1 MAYKITLNIKR
12 QLIMKTILKTSLALL
27 AGVALFSACD
37 KDMEDNPTLQTP
49 KEFILNTPGYANY
62 VVDLATQDSLKF
74 TWEQPKYG
82 FRAEVEYGMQFSA
95 SNKWK
100 LATDKVDN
108 QGSVIADYAN
118 VGGNTHSLHHAVA
131 VKELAKAIQE
141 LKRYSEKEP
150 IGSLDLYAR
159 TFAVFEG
166 DTLFSKPI
174 MIKVKPYYVALAKAP
189 IETWYMIGDGIG
201 EKKWTDVIPLLP
213 LGDQKY
219 DAKTGKGVISWTGYL
234 KEGGDGIKIRKE
246 ENKWTKE
253 NFGQDG
259 SFGTFKKDAGNIKVP
274 KAGYYTVTLDT
285 KTEVLTIEK
294 YNGAAPTSTYPKM
307 FIPGSYGAT
316 QWKPESQTPMTALGL
331 VAHNHDWKATIE
343 LTEDVP
349 DRGGLKFATDNKWT
363 HNWGGKTFPY
373 GLGIN
378 GGDNIMY
385 KKGTYTVYF
394 NDITGQYS
402 FVKQK

>member
-100 LATDKVDN
+100 LSTDKVDN

-118 VGGNTHSLHHAVA
+118 VGGRTHSLRHAVA

-141 LKRYSEKEP
+141 MKRYSEKEP

-201 EKKWTDVIPLLP
+201 EHNWSDHIPLLP
-213 LGDQKY
+213 LGDHKY

-234 KEGGDGIKIRKE
+234 NGKGFKVKKNLNNWDDQ
-246 ENKWTKE
+246 
-253 NFGQDG
+253 FGQGSSFGEFKKKDG
-259 SFGTFKKDAGNIKVP
+259 SDIKVP
-274 KAGYYTVTLDT
+274 KPGYYTVTLDT
-285 KTEVLTIEK
+285 KNEKLTVEEYK
-294 YNGAAPTSTYPKM
+294 GTVPTSVYPKM
-307 FIPGSYGAT
+307 CIPGSYGAEL
-316 QWKPESQTPMTALGL
+316 WKPESQTPMTALGSKDY
-331 VAHNHDWKATIE
+331 NHDWKATIE
-343 LTEDVP
+343 LKEDAP
-349 DRGGLKFATDNKWT
+349 DGGGLKFAAGSWD

-373 GLGIN
+373 GSGSN
-378 GGDNIMY
+378 GDNIMY

>member
-1 MAYKITLNIKR
+1 
-12 QLIMKTILKTSLALL
+12 MKTILKISLALL

-82 FRAEVEYGMQFSA
+82 FSAEVEYGMQFSA

-100 LATDKVDN
+100 LSTDKVDN

-118 VGGNTHSLHHAVA
+118 VGGRTHSLRHAVA

-150 IGSLDLYAR
+150 IGSLNLYAR

-201 EKKWTDVIPLLP
+201 EHNWSDHIPLLP
-213 LGDQKY
+213 LGDHKY

-234 KEGGDGIKIRKE
+234 NGKGFKVKKNLNNWDDQ
-246 ENKWTKE
+246 
-253 NFGQDG
+253 FGQG
-259 SFGTFKKDAGNIKVP
+259 SSFGEFKKKDGGNIMVP
-274 KAGYYTVTLDT
+274 KPGYYTVTLDT
-285 KTEVLTIEK
+285 KNEKLTVEEYK
-294 YNGAAPTSTYPKM
+294 GTAPTSVYPKM
-307 FIPGSYGAT
+307 CIPGSYGAEL
-316 QWKPESQTPMTALGL
+316 WKPESQTPMTALGL
-331 VAHNHDWKATIE
+331 AACNHDWKATIE
-343 LTEDVP
+343 LKEDAP
-349 DRGGLKFATDNKWT
+349 DGGGLKFAAGSWA

-373 GLGIN
+373 GA
-378 GGDNIMY
+378 GGNDNIMY

>member
-1 MAYKITLNIKR
+1 
-12 QLIMKTILKTSLALL
+12 MKTILKTSLALL

-100 LATDKVDN
+100 LSTDKVDN

-118 VGGNTHSLHHAVA
+118 VGGRTHSLRHAVA

-201 EKKWTDVIPLLP
+201 EHNWSDHIPLLP
-213 LGDQKY
+213 LGDHKY

-234 KEGGDGIKIRKE
+234 NGKGFKVKKNLNNWDDQ
-246 ENKWTKE
+246 
-253 NFGQDG
+253 FGQG
-259 SFGTFKKDAGNIKVP
+259 SSFGEFKKKDGGNIMVP
-274 KAGYYTVTLDT
+274 KPGYYTVTLDT
-285 KTEVLTIEK
+285 KNEKLTVEEYK
-294 YNGAAPTSTYPKM
+294 GTVPTSVYPKM
-307 FIPGSYGAT
+307 CIPGSYGAEL
-316 QWKPESQTPMTALGL
+316 WKPESQTPMTALGL
-331 VAHNHDWKATIE
+331 AACNHDWKATIE
-343 LTEDVP
+343 LKEDAP
-349 DRGGLKFATDNKWT
+349 DGGGLKFAAGSWD

-373 GLGIN
+373 GSGSN
-378 GGDNIMY
+378 GDNIMY

>member
-100 LATDKVDN
+100 LSTDKVDN

-118 VGGNTHSLHHAVA
+118 VGGNTHSLRHAVA

-141 LKRYSEKEP
+141 MKRYSEKEP

-201 EKKWTDVIPLLP
+201 EHNWSDHIPLLP
-213 LGDQKY
+213 LGDHKY

-234 KEGGDGIKIRKE
+234 NGKGFKVKKNLNNWDDQ
-246 ENKWTKE
+246 
-253 NFGQDG
+253 FGQG
-259 SFGTFKKDAGNIKVP
+259 SSFGEFKKKDGGNIMVP
-274 KAGYYTVTLDT
+274 KPGYYTVTLDT
-285 KTEVLTIEK
+285 KNEKLTVEEYK
-294 YNGAAPTSTYPKM
+294 GTAPTSVYPKM
-307 FIPGSYGAT
+307 FIPGSYGAE
-316 QWKPESQTPMTALGL
+316 QWKPESQTPMTALGSKDY
-331 VAHNHDWKATIE
+331 NHDWKATIE
-343 LTEDVP
+343 LKEDAP
-349 DRGGLKFATDNKWT
+349 DGGGLKFAAGSWD
-363 HNWGGKTFPY
+363 HNWGGKAFPY
-373 GLGIN
+373 GAGSS
-378 GGDNIMY
+378 DNIMY

>member
-118 VGGNTHSLHHAVA
+118 VGGRTHSLRHAVA

-141 LKRYSEKEP
+141 MKRYSEKEP

-201 EKKWTDVIPLLP
+201 EKSWNSVIPLLP

-234 KEGGDGIKIRKE
+234 DTKGFKIRKE
-246 ENKWTKE
+246 ENKWTEE

-259 SFGTFKKDAGNIKVP
+259 KFGKFKKNASDIKVP
-274 KAGYYTVTLDT
+274 EAGYYTVTLDT

-294 YNGAAPTSTYPKM
+294 YKGTAPTKTYDKM
-307 FIPGSYGAT
+307 CIPGSYGAE

-331 VAHNHDWKATIE
+331 AANNHDWKATIE
-343 LTEDVP
+343 LKEDAP
-349 DRGGLKFATDNKWT
+349 DKGGLKFAAGSWA

-373 GLGIN
+373 GSGSN
-378 GGDNIMY
+378 GDNIMY

>member
-1 MAYKITLNIKR
+1 
-12 QLIMKTILKTSLALL
+12 MKTILKTSLALL
-27 AGVALFSACD
+27 AGVALFYACD

-100 LATDKVDN
+100 LSTDKVDN

-118 VGGNTHSLHHAVA
+118 VGGRTHSLRHAVA

-141 LKRYSEKEP
+141 MKRYSEKEP

-201 EKKWTDVIPLLP
+201 EKSWNSVIPLLP

-234 KEGGDGIKIRKE
+234 DTKGFKIRKE
-246 ENKWTKE
+246 ENKWTEE

-259 SFGTFKKDAGNIKVP
+259 KFGKFKKNASDIKVP
-274 KAGYYTVTLDT
+274 EAGYYTVTLDT
-285 KTEVLTIEK
+285 KTEVLKIEK

-307 FIPGSYGAT
+307 FIPGSYGAE

-349 DRGGLKFATDNKWT
+349 KGGGLKFATDNKWT

-373 GLGIN
+373 GSGSN
-378 GGDNIMY
+378 GDNIMY

>member
-100 LATDKVDN
+100 LSTDKVDN

-118 VGGNTHSLHHAVA
+118 VGGRTHSLRHAVA

-141 LKRYSEKEP
+141 MKRYSEKEP

-201 EKKWTDVIPLLP
+201 EKSWNSVIPLLP

-234 KEGGDGIKIRKE
+234 DTKGFKIRKE
-246 ENKWTKE
+246 ENKWTEE

-259 SFGTFKKDAGNIKVP
+259 KFGKFKKNASDIKVP
-274 KAGYYTVTLDT
+274 EAGYYTVTLDT

-294 YNGAAPTSTYPKM
+294 YKGTAPTKTYDKM
-307 FIPGSYGAT
+307 CIPGSYGAE

-331 VAHNHDWKATIE
+331 AANNHDWKATIE
-343 LTEDVP
+343 LKEDAP
-349 DRGGLKFATDNKWT
+349 DKGGLKFATDNSWA

-373 GLGIN
+373 GA
-378 GGDNIMY
+378 GGNDNIMY

>member
-100 LATDKVDN
+100 LSTDKVDN

-118 VGGNTHSLHHAVA
+118 VGGRTHSLRHAVA

-141 LKRYSEKEP
+141 MKRYSEKEP

-201 EKKWTDVIPLLP
+201 EKSWNSVIPLLP

-234 KEGGDGIKIRKE
+234 DTKGFKIRKE
-246 ENKWTKE
+246 ENKWTEE

-259 SFGTFKKDAGNIKVP
+259 KFGKFKKNASDIKVP
-274 KAGYYTVTLDT
+274 EAGYYTVTLDT

-294 YNGAAPTSTYPKM
+294 YKGTAPTKTYDKM
-307 FIPGSYGAT
+307 CIPGSYGAE

-331 VAHNHDWKATIE
+331 AANNHDWKATIE
-343 LTEDVP
+343 LKEDAP
-349 DRGGLKFATDNKWT
+349 DGGGLKFATDNSWA

-373 GLGIN
+373 GA
-378 GGDNIMY
+378 GGNDNIMY

>member
-100 LATDKVDN
+100 LSTDKVDN

-118 VGGNTHSLHHAVA
+118 VGGRTHSLRHAVA

-141 LKRYSEKEP
+141 MKRYSEKEP

-159 TFAVFEG
+159 TFAVFKG

-201 EKKWTDVIPLLP
+201 EHNWSDHIPLLP
-213 LGDQKY
+213 LGDHKY

-234 KEGGDGIKIRKE
+234 NGKGFKVKKNLNNWDDQFGQGSSFGEFKKKDGGDIM
-246 ENKWTKE
+246 
-253 NFGQDG
+253 
-259 SFGTFKKDAGNIKVP
+259 VP
-274 KAGYYTVTLDT
+274 KPGYYTVTLDT
-285 KTEVLTIEK
+285 KNEKLTVEEYK
-294 YNGAAPTSTYPKM
+294 GTAPTSVYPKM
-307 FIPGSYGAT
+307 FIPGSYGAE
-316 QWKPESQTPMTALGL
+316 QWKPESQTPMTALGSKDY
-331 VAHNHDWKATIE
+331 NHDWKATIE
-343 LTEDVP
+343 LKEDAP
-349 DRGGLKFATDNKWT
+349 DGGGLKFAAGSWA

-373 GLGIN
+373 GSGSN
-378 GGDNIMY
+378 GDNIMY

>member
-1 MAYKITLNIKR
+1 
-12 QLIMKTILKTSLALL
+12 MKTILKTSLALL

-82 FRAEVEYGMQFSA
+82 FSAEVEYGMQFSA

-150 IGSLDLYAR
+150 IGSLNLYAR

-201 EKKWTDVIPLLP
+201 EKSWNSVIPLLP

-234 KEGGDGIKIRKE
+234 DTKEFKIRKE
-246 ENKWTKE
+246 ENKWTEE

-259 SFGTFKKDAGNIKVP
+259 SFGTFKKNAGNIKVP
-274 KAGYYTVTLDT
+274 EPGYYTVTLDT
-285 KTEVLTIEK
+285 KTEVLKIEEYK
-294 YNGAAPTSTYPKM
+294 GTAPTKTYDKM
-307 FIPGSYGAT
+307 CIPGSYGAE

-331 VAHNHDWKATIE
+331 AANNHDWKATIE
-343 LTEDVP
+343 LEEDAP
-349 DRGGLKFATDNKWT
+349 DKGGLKFAAGSWA
-363 HNWGGKTFPY
+363 HNW
-373 GLGIN
+373 
-378 GGDNIMY
+378 
-385 KKGTYTVYF
+385 V
-394 NDITGQYS
+394 
-402 FVKQK
+402 VKHSLMVQVVMVII

>member
-1 MAYKITLNIKR
+1 
-12 QLIMKTILKTSLALL
+12 MKTILKTSLALL

-100 LATDKVDN
+100 LSTDKVDN

-118 VGGNTHSLHHAVA
+118 VGGRTHSLRHAVA

-141 LKRYSEKEP
+141 MKRYSEKEP

-201 EKKWTDVIPLLP
+201 EKSWNSVIPLLP

-234 KEGGDGIKIRKE
+234 DTKGFKIRKE
-246 ENKWTKE
+246 ENKWTEE

-259 SFGTFKKDAGNIKVP
+259 KFGKFKKNASDIKVP
-274 KAGYYTVTLDT
+274 EAGYYTVTLDT

-294 YNGAAPTSTYPKM
+294 YKGTAPTKTYDKM
-307 FIPGSYGAT
+307 CIPGSYGAE

-331 VAHNHDWKATIE
+331 AANNHDWKATIE
-343 LTEDVP
+343 LKEDAP
-349 DRGGLKFATDNKWT
+349 DKGGLKFATDNSWA

-373 GLGIN
+373 GA
-378 GGDNIMY
+378 GGNDNIMY

>member
-201 EKKWTDVIPLLP
+201 EKSWNSVIPLLP

-234 KEGGDGIKIRKE
+234 DTKGFKIRKE
-246 ENKWTKE
+246 ENKWTEE

-259 SFGTFKKDAGNIKVP
+259 SFGTFKKNASDIKVP

-285 KTEVLTIEK
+285 KTEVLKIEK

-307 FIPGSYGAT
+307 FIPGSYGAE

-331 VAHNHDWKATIE
+331 AACNHDWKATIE
-343 LTEDVP
+343 LKEDAP
-349 DRGGLKFATDNKWT
+349 DGGGLKFAAGSWD
-363 HNWGGKTFPY
+363 HNWGGKAFPY
-373 GLGIN
+373 GAGSS
-378 GGDNIMY
+378 DNIMY

>member
-1 MAYKITLNIKR
+1 
-12 QLIMKTILKTSLALL
+12 MKTILKTSLALL

-201 EKKWTDVIPLLP
+201 EHNWSDHIPLLP
-213 LGDQKY
+213 LGDHKY

-234 KEGGDGIKIRKE
+234 NGKGFKVKKNLNNWDDQ
-246 ENKWTKE
+246 
-253 NFGQDG
+253 FGQG
-259 SFGTFKKDAGNIKVP
+259 SSFGEFKKKDGGNIMVP
-274 KAGYYTVTLDT
+274 KPGYYTVTLDT
-285 KTEVLTIEK
+285 KNEKLTVEEYK
-294 YNGAAPTSTYPKM
+294 GTAPTSVYPKM
-307 FIPGSYGAT
+307 FIPGSYGAE

-331 VAHNHDWKATIE
+331 AANNHDWKATIE
-343 LTEDVP
+343 LKEDAP
-349 DRGGLKFATDNKWT
+349 DKGGLKFAAGSWD
-363 HNWGGKTFPY
+363 HNWGGKAFPY
-373 GLGIN
+373 GAGSS
-378 GGDNIMY
+378 DNIMY

>member
-100 LATDKVDN
+100 LSTDKVDN

-118 VGGNTHSLHHAVA
+118 VGGRTHSLRHAVA

-141 LKRYSEKEP
+141 MKRYSEKEP

-201 EKKWTDVIPLLP
+201 EKSWNSVIPLLP

-234 KEGGDGIKIRKE
+234 DTKGFKIRKE
-246 ENKWTKE
+246 ENKWTEE

-259 SFGTFKKDAGNIKVP
+259 KFGKFKKNASDIKVP
-274 KAGYYTVTLDT
+274 EAGYYTVTLDT

-294 YNGAAPTSTYPKM
+294 YKGTAPTKTYDKM
-307 FIPGSYGAT
+307 CIPGSYGAE

-331 VAHNHDWKATIE
+331 AANNHDWKATIE
-343 LTEDVP
+343 LKEDAP
-349 DRGGLKFATDNKWT
+349 DGGGLKFAAGSWA

-373 GLGIN
+373 GSGSN
-378 GGDNIMY
+378 GDNIMY

>member
-1 MAYKITLNIKR
+1 
-12 QLIMKTILKTSLALL
+12 MKTILKTSLALL

-150 IGSLDLYAR
+150 IGSLNLYAR

-201 EKKWTDVIPLLP
+201 EKSWNSVIPLLP

-285 KTEVLTIEK
+285 KTEVLKVEEYKGT
-294 YNGAAPTSTYPKM
+294 APTKTYDKM
-307 FIPGSYGAT
+307 FIPGSYGAE

-331 VAHNHDWKATIE
+331 AANNHDWKATIE
-343 LTEDVP
+343 LKEDAP
-349 DRGGLKFATDNKWT
+349 DGGGLKFATDNSWA

-373 GLGIN
+373 GA
-378 GGDNIMY
+378 GGNDNIMY

>member
-150 IGSLDLYAR
+150 IGSLNLYAR
-159 TFAVFEG
+159 TFAVFKG

-201 EKKWTDVIPLLP
+201 EKSWNSVIPLLP

-234 KEGGDGIKIRKE
+234 DTKGFKIRKE
-246 ENKWTKE
+246 ENKWTEE

-259 SFGTFKKDAGNIKVP
+259 SFGTFKKNASDIKVP
-274 KAGYYTVTLDT
+274 EAGYYTVTLDT

-294 YNGAAPTSTYPKM
+294 YKGTAPTKTYDKM
-307 FIPGSYGAT
+307 CIPGSYGAE

-331 VAHNHDWKATIE
+331 AANNHDWKATIE
-343 LTEDVP
+343 LKEDAP
-349 DRGGLKFATDNKWT
+349 DGGGLKFAAGSWA

-373 GLGIN
+373 GSGSN
-378 GGDNIMY
+378 GDNIMY

>member
-1 MAYKITLNIKR
+1 
-12 QLIMKTILKTSLALL
+12 MKTILKTSLALL

-100 LATDKVDN
+100 LSTDKVDN

-118 VGGNTHSLHHAVA
+118 VGGNTHSLRHAVA

-141 LKRYSEKEP
+141 MKRYSEKEP

-201 EKKWTDVIPLLP
+201 EHNWSDHIPLLP
-213 LGDQKY
+213 LGDHKY

-234 KEGGDGIKIRKE
+234 NGKGFKVKKNLNNWDDQ
-246 ENKWTKE
+246 
-253 NFGQDG
+253 FGQG
-259 SFGTFKKDAGNIKVP
+259 SSFGEFKKKDGGNIMVP
-274 KAGYYTVTLDT
+274 KPGYYTVTLDT
-285 KTEVLTIEK
+285 KNEKLTVEEYK
-294 YNGAAPTSTYPKM
+294 GTAPTSVYPKM
-307 FIPGSYGAT
+307 FIPGSYGAE
-316 QWKPESQTPMTALGL
+316 QWKPESQTPMTALGSKDY
-331 VAHNHDWKATIE
+331 NHDWKATIE
-343 LTEDVP
+343 LKEDAP
-349 DRGGLKFATDNKWT
+349 DGGGLKFAAGSWD
-363 HNWGGKTFPY
+363 HNWGGKAFPY
-373 GLGIN
+373 GAGSS
-378 GGDNIMY
+378 DNIMY

>member
-201 EKKWTDVIPLLP
+201 EHNWSDHIPLLP
-213 LGDQKY
+213 LGDHKY

-234 KEGGDGIKIRKE
+234 NGKGFKVKKNLNNWDDQ
-246 ENKWTKE
+246 
-253 NFGQDG
+253 FGQG
-259 SFGTFKKDAGNIKVP
+259 SSFGEFKKKDGGNIMVP
-274 KAGYYTVTLDT
+274 KPGYYTVTLDT
-285 KTEVLTIEK
+285 KNEKLTVEEYK
-294 YNGAAPTSTYPKM
+294 GTAPTSVYPKM
-307 FIPGSYGAT
+307 FIPGSYGAE

-331 VAHNHDWKATIE
+331 AANNHDWKATIE
-343 LTEDVP
+343 LKEDAP
-349 DRGGLKFATDNKWT
+349 DKGGLKFAAGSWD
-363 HNWGGKTFPY
+363 HNWGGKAFPY
-373 GLGIN
+373 GAGSS
-378 GGDNIMY
+378 DNIMY

>member
-100 LATDKVDN
+100 LSTDKVDN

-118 VGGNTHSLHHAVA
+118 VGGRTHSLRHAVA

-201 EKKWTDVIPLLP
+201 EHNWSDHIPLLP
-213 LGDQKY
+213 LGDHKY

-234 KEGGDGIKIRKE
+234 NGKGFKVKKNLNNWDDQ
-246 ENKWTKE
+246 
-253 NFGQDG
+253 FGQG
-259 SFGTFKKDAGNIKVP
+259 SSFGEFKKKDGGNIMVP
-274 KAGYYTVTLDT
+274 KPGYYTVTLDT
-285 KTEVLTIEK
+285 KNEKLTVEEYK
-294 YNGAAPTSTYPKM
+294 GTVPTSVYPKM
-307 FIPGSYGAT
+307 CIPGSYGAEL
-316 QWKPESQTPMTALGL
+316 WKPESQTPMTALGL
-331 VAHNHDWKATIE
+331 AACNHDWKATIE
-343 LTEDVP
+343 LKEDAP
-349 DRGGLKFATDNKWT
+349 DGGGLKFAAGSWD

-373 GLGIN
+373 GSGSN
-378 GGDNIMY
+378 GDNIMY

>member
-82 FRAEVEYGMQFSA
+82 FSAEVEYGMQFSA

-100 LATDKVDN
+100 LSTDKVDN

-118 VGGNTHSLHHAVA
+118 VGGRTHSLRHAVA

-201 EKKWTDVIPLLP
+201 EHNWSDHIPLLP
-213 LGDQKY
+213 LGDHKY

-234 KEGGDGIKIRKE
+234 NGKGFKVKKNLNNWDDQ
-246 ENKWTKE
+246 
-253 NFGQDG
+253 FGQG
-259 SFGTFKKDAGNIKVP
+259 SSFGEFKKKDGGNIMVP
-274 KAGYYTVTLDT
+274 KPGYYTVTLDT
-285 KTEVLTIEK
+285 KNEKLTVEEYK
-294 YNGAAPTSTYPKM
+294 GTVPTSVYPKM
-307 FIPGSYGAT
+307 CIPGSYGAEL
-316 QWKPESQTPMTALGL
+316 WKPESQTPMTALGL
-331 VAHNHDWKATIE
+331 AACNHDWKATIE
-343 LTEDVP
+343 LKEDAP
-349 DRGGLKFATDNKWT
+349 DGGGLKFAAGSWD

-373 GLGIN
+373 GSGSN
-378 GGDNIMY
+378 GDNIMY